1 MDMDLFDELSHL
13 VEELNDRVGM
23 LESKL
28 KLNDENDFITYRN
41 LKEETKLLKM
51 RIIKLEQCCNAKSA
65 STDKI
70 EEEPRKT

>member
-1 MDMDLFDELSHL
+1 L
-13 VEELNDRVGM
+13 